1 MTTRK
6 VMSTPMRTSMRVPF
20 DQEGFELNRP
30 RRATILGFRPAG
42 TWDRITND
50 ACQQRRRR
58 CARVDR
64 TPWVIGRCS
73 RSMVCEAACAI
84 GAVRAATRPCAR
96 RPLAAR
102 GNRAERSACPAA
114 RRLSA
119 APRNATARR
128 LPPRPAMRAI
138 DGLPRRMIGANG
150 RRRTRPT
157 QRALLQAC
165 GQAGRAPMPSPG
177 RTRPRA
183 RLPAT
188 ACFCAEASV
197 DPPAFEAI
205 IYRRSS
211 ICRAQSRGGGLM
223 HLRLSAHIVAVA
235 AAPTSGGTTMTRTTF
250 ITTLAVLAIMAGGG
264 RVAFSQ
270 ETLKVAIPQRGAWDA
285 GVAELGQR
293 GGIFKKHG
301 LDLEI
306 LYVQAGP
313 ESIQAVIGGSMDIAT
328 AAGVSAAVGTFA
340 KGAPIR
346 IIGSEMIGAPDLYWY
361 VPANSPIRKVEDFN
375 GKTVAFSLTGS
386 SSHAALLALIA
397 QHKLTAKPTST
408 GNIAATI
415 TQTMTGQVDVGFGAA
430 PFGLDLVEDG
440 KIRIV
445 ATGSDVAS
453 LRTRT
458 VRVNLTSVNVLQ
470 NRRDAIVRFNRAY
483 QETVAW
489 MYSDPAA
496 LKHYAEYS
504 NLPEKIVLRVR
515 DLIPKESMATERV
528 EGIDQIMADAVAGKF
543 IPAPLTAEQVKE
555 LLQIP
560 K

>member
-1 MTTRK
+1 M
-6 VMSTPMRTSMRVPF
+6 
-20 DQEGFELNRP
+20 
-30 RRATILGFRPAG
+30 
-42 TWDRITND
+42 
-50 ACQQRRRR
+50 
-58 CARVDR
+58 
-64 TPWVIGRCS
+64 
-73 RSMVCEAACAI
+73 
-84 GAVRAATRPCAR
+84 
-96 RPLAAR
+96 LAA
-102 GNRAERSACPAA
+102 
-114 RRLSA
+114 L
-119 APRNATARR
+119 
-128 LPPRPAMRAI
+128 
-138 DGLPRRMIGANG
+138 
-150 RRRTRPT
+150 
-157 QRALLQAC
+157 AL
-165 GQAGRAPMPSPG
+165 
-177 RTRPRA
+177 
-183 RLPAT
+183 
-188 ACFCAEASV
+188 V
-197 DPPAFEAI
+197 
-205 IYRRSS
+205 
-211 ICRAQSRGGGLM
+211 
-223 HLRLSAHIVAVA
+223 VA
-235 AAPTSGGTTMTRTTF
+235 ADRGAW
-250 ITTLAVLAIMAGGG
+250 
-264 RVAFSQ
+264 SQ

-361 VPANSPIRKVEDFN
+361 VPASSPIKKIEDFN

-386 SSHAALLALIA
+386 SSHAGLLALIA
-397 QHKLTAKPTST
+397 QYKLTAIPTST
-408 GNIAATI
+408 GTIAATI

-440 KIRIV
+440 KIRII

-458 VRVNLTSVNVLQ
+458 VRVNLTNVNTLHK
-470 NRRDAIVRFNRAY
+470 RHDAIVRFNRAY

-496 LKHYAEYS
+496 LMHYGEYS
-504 NLPEKIVLRVR
+504 NLPQKIVLRVR
-515 DLIPKESMATERV
+515 ELIPKGSMATDRV
-528 EGIDQIMADAVAGKF
+528 EGIDQIMADAVAAKF
-543 IPAPLTAEQVKE
+543 IPAPLTGDQVEE

>member
-1 MTTRK
+1 MT
-6 VMSTPMRTSMRVPF
+6 
-20 DQEGFELNRP
+20 
-30 RRATILGFRPAG
+30 RATFI
-42 TWDRITND
+42 IT
-50 ACQQRRRR
+50 
-58 CARVDR
+58 
-64 TPWVIGRCS
+64 
-73 RSMVCEAACAI
+73 
-84 GAVRAATRPCAR
+84 
-96 RPLAAR
+96 LAA
-102 GNRAERSACPAA
+102 
-114 RRLSA
+114 L
-119 APRNATARR
+119 
-128 LPPRPAMRAI
+128 
-138 DGLPRRMIGANG
+138 
-150 RRRTRPT
+150 
-157 QRALLQAC
+157 
-165 GQAGRAPMPSPG
+165 
-177 RTRPRA
+177 
-183 RLPAT
+183 
-188 ACFCAEASV
+188 
-197 DPPAFEAI
+197 AI
-205 IYRRSS
+205 I
-211 ICRAQSRGGGLM
+211 
-223 HLRLSAHIVAVA
+223 
-235 AAPTSGGTTMTRTTF
+235 
-250 ITTLAVLAIMAGGG
+250 AGAD
-264 RVAFSQ
+264 RVAWSQ
-270 ETLKVAIPQRGAWDA
+270 ESLKVAIPQRGAWDA

-361 VPANSPIRKVEDFN
+361 VPASSPIRKVEDFN

-397 QHKLTAKPTST
+397 QYKLTAKPTST

-415 TQTMTGQVDVGFGAA
+415 TQTMSGQVDVGFGAA

-440 KIRIV
+440 KIRII
-445 ATGSDVAS
+445 ATGNDVVS

-458 VRVNLTSVNVLQ
+458 VRVNLTSVNMLQ

-515 DLIPKESMATERV
+515 ELIPQESMATERV
-528 EGIDQIMADAVAGKF
+528 EGIDQIMVDAVAAKF